1 MRKATVRVEERLD
14 GTIAVRFQGDYVP
27 VSRCAPPLPGLASPK
42 AAETQPPRSTSKP
55 KRKSDWMKDFSVRS
69 GPSLRRAIE
78 VSNASS

>member
-14 GTIAVRFQGDYVP
+14 GTIAVRFQGEYVR
-27 VSRCAPPLPGLASPK
+27 VSRCAPPLPGPVSPK

-55 KRKSDWMKDFSVRS
+55 KRKSDWMKDFSVPS